1 MAERNT
7 TDSLQQRPQLL
18 ADLRR
23 QGGFGSSNY
32 SHAKG
37 HLPLDPPCGLD
48 QQRRQVVSLQQSVP
62 FPGAE
67 VAGLAII
74 AIVRLQYHSY
84 FS

>member
-37 HLPLDPPCGLD
+37 HLPLDTPCGLD
-48 QQRRQVVSLQQSVP
+48 QQRRQVVSLQSVT

-84 FS
+84 LS